1 MNPKRKVT
9 FEAYTFKNKQELQ
22 ALHKELGVTDEM
34 LAEAD
39 RKVAESRTHPD
50 RKSLPQLLLFLL
62 RANVQLAVRWLRARF
77 RRR

>member
-9 FEAYTFKNKQELQ
+9 FEAYTFKNQQKLQ
-22 ALHKELGVTDEM
+22 ALHKELGITNEM

-39 RKVAESRTHPD
+39 KKVAEGRTHPD

-62 RANVQLAVRWLRARF
+62 RANVQLAIKWIQVRLRQR
-77 RRR
+77 